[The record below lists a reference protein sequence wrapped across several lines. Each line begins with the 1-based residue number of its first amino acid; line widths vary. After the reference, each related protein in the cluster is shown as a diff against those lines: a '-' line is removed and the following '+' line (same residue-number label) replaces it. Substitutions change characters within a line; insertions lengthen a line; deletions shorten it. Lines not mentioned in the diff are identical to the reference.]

1 MSNKVPKI
9 RFKGFDNEWEEGLL
23 KDMASF
29 DKGQGYSKNDLKASG
44 NPIILYGRLYT
55 NFQSVISKV
64 DTFADIKDSSIF
76 SKGGEVIVPASG
88 ECPEDIARA
97 SVVKEKHVILGGD
110 VNIVSPNEKIDSLFL
125 ALNITYGSAHM
136 KLAQQS
142 QGATISHLHNGDI
155 QKVNISFPSKKTE
168 QSKIGSYFEQLDALI
183 EGKQKKLEKLK
194 NLKKAYLD
202 KMFPKKG
209 AKVPEVRF
217 KGFSDDW
224 ENQKLENYLTICD
237 QINSNNDFGPKEVLS
252 VSGDYGVVNQ
262 IEFQG
267 RSFAGANLLKYRVAA
282 TGTVIYTKSPLKA
295 NPYGIIKANKGATG
309 IVSVLYAVY
318 NTKEN
323 ANANFIQTYFEKTP
337 RLNAYL
343 RTLVNKGAKNTLLI
357 SDEEALQGL
366 VAFPSVEEQT
376 KIADFFK
383 NLDSLISLQQQELEK
398 LKNIKSACLQK
409 MFV

>member
-1 MSNKVPKI
+1 MAN
-9 RFKGFDNEWEEGLL
+9 L
-23 KDMASF
+23 ASF
-29 DKGQGYSKNDLKASG
+29 DKGHGYSKNDLKESG
-44 NPIILYGRLYT
+44 TPIILYGRLYT
-55 NFQSVISKV
+55 KFQSSISEI
-64 DTFADIKDSSIF
+64 DTFAEAKDFSVF

-88 ECPEDIARA
+88 ESPEDIARA
-97 SVVKEKHVILGGD
+97 SVVKNNGVILGGD
-110 VNIVSPNEKIDSLFL
+110 INIVTPKEQLDSLFL
-125 ALNITYGSAHM
+125 ALNITYGSSHN
-136 KLAQQS
+136 KLALQS

-155 QKVNISFPSKKTE
+155 QKVDIKHPSQKKE
-168 QSKIGSYFEQLDALI
+168 QSKIGSYFEQLDMLI
-183 EGKQKKLEKLK
+183 EGKQKKLKKLK

-217 KGFSDDW
+217 KGFSGNW
-224 ENQKLENYLTICD
+224 EEKKLEHYLTICD
-237 QINSNNDFGPKEVLS
+237 QVNSCNKYGPKEVLS
-252 VSGDYGVVNQ
+252 VSGDFGVVNQ

-267 RSFAGANLLKYRVAA
+267 RSFAGASLLKYRVAE

-295 NPYGIIKANKGATG
+295 QPYGIIKANKGTIG

-323 ANANFIQTYFEKTP
+323 ADANFIQTYYEKTS

-366 VAFPSVEEQT
+366 VKFPSVEEQN
-376 KIADFFK
+376 KIAQFFTHLG
-383 NLDSLISLQQQELEK
+383 NLITLQQQELEK